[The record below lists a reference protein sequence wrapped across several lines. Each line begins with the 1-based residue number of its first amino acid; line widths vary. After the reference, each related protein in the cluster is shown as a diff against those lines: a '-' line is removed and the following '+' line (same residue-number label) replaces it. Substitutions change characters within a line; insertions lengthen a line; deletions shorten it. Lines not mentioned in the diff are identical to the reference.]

1 MRAVDVCIHRR
12 EAIGKT
18 LGDKRLRRQV
28 VTLVKLVAAKD
39 LKDAGITFQAAGM
52 KRQPIQQMTNASKSA
67 LRIFEGH
74 TTHDSMDFIPERK
87 QMLRQIATILTGDAG
102 DQCLFGV
109 QWILISPMMTLLRVW
124 R

>member
-1 MRAVDVCIHRR
+1 MRAIDVRIHRR

-39 LKDAGITFQAAGM
+39 LKDTGITFQAARM

-74 TTHDSMDFIPERK
+74 TTDDSMDFISERK
-87 QMLRQIATILTGDAG
+87 
-102 DQCLFGV
+102 
-109 QWILISPMMTLLRVW
+109 
-124 R
+124 